1 MTVAQSK
8 TPDSGPLAQLDASQV
23 KSFIKFFDS
32 ISSTRDGAEGLDEVG
47 ASASAPPSPAP
58 VIRLFDRKTCI
69 SVHGYGQE
77 PYVVSRLLYKSVAQV
92 CHLSSSSSSSSSSSA
107 LASITL
113 THTLLPS
120 LLKDLLMSGRDD
132 AVKYRVEYWSL
143 PANATRQDE
152 WELLGAARPGR
163 LDAFIEQQLMSNPH
177 HYMEEHPVNAAVTV
191 RYDASQ
197 SQRTV
202 GLAYVDVLGHRM
214 GACEFV
220 DDARFCTLEAC
231 LTQLGPKEVVVCE
244 DLFVEKGGL
253 VGSTGACLSKDG
265 RTLMNVFADCNGILV
280 TRKPSGFFKA
290 NSLEEDLTRLLKQG
304 SVVGKGGGLEH
315 VVGGGG
321 VIGGG
326 GSTRSVSAG
335 GSALAGVIGFVE
347 LLSDAGHHGRFELE
361 QYMPEK
367 YMRVDAAA
375 QKALNV
381 LKSKSDAN
389 DSFSLYG
396 LMDRCGTPMGKR
408 LLKTWL
414 KQPLRGKEEIEE
426 RLDVVEVLAGDAG
439 ARDDL
444 REVHLRGV
452 PDVHRLGR
460 RLDTRVATLKELC
473 DLHRMCTRLPGIV
486 RVLEEAV
493 VRAGGPG
500 GVEGAGGDGR
510 KAALVREKFMAPL
523 REAADGEHLGK
534 FQDLVE
540 AAVDFE
546 RIPEEYLI
554 NPEYDDALKEI
565 EGKKKGV
572 EREIEAIAEAAAAE
586 LGLELGKTVGV

>member
-23 KSFIKFFDS
+23 KSFIKFFDA
-32 ISSTRDGAEGLDEVG
+32 ISSTRDDAEGHDEG
-47 ASASAPPSPAP
+47 LASRSASRSPSPAP

-69 SVHGYGQE
+69 SVHGYDQE
-77 PYVVSRLLYKSVAQV
+77 PYVVSRLLYKSIAQV
-92 CHLSSSSSSSSSSSA
+92 CHLSSSSSSSA

-244 DLFVEKGGL
+244 DLFVEKKERGG
-253 VGSTGACLSKDG
+253 SACLSKDG

-290 NSLEEDLTRLLKQG
+290 NSLEEDLTRLLERG

-315 VVGGGG
+315 VL
-321 VIGGG
+321 GG
-326 GSTRSVSAG
+326 GSTSTRSMSAG

-347 LLSDAGHHGRFELE
+347 LLSDAGHHGRFALE

-414 KQPLRGKEEIEE
+414 KQPLRGKGEIEA

-500 GVEGAGGDGR
+500 GGVGR
-510 KAALVREKFMAPL
+510 KAALVREKFVAPL